1 MKEITKNNEVT
12 KVEGSNPSI
21 IKMGKRQKLTINN
34 ISSIGAYLDAE
45 TGNTDD
51 NVLLP
56 NNQIE
61 GKNLAEGDVVDVFI
75 YRDSEDR
82 LIATFE
88 ASFAV
93 AGTMAKLKVVAL
105 APFGAFLDW
114 GLSKDLLLPK
124 GQEECKVEV
133 GKTYLVGLFED
144 KKGRV
149 SATMNVYKFL
159 LPNFDLEKNELVAG
173 TVYRVVPEIG
183 IFVAIEDRY
192 YGLIPNN
199 EFFGKY
205 KVGDEIQARVIR
217 TREDG
222 KVDLSPRLE
231 AYKQMDKDAEMIL
244 EAIQTNYHKK
254 LTISDKSSPEEIK
267 REFGL
272 SKKAFKRAIGGLLK
286 SRFIEKTDSGFKLTE
301 AGKNQKIGN

>member
-1 MKEITKNNEVT
+1 MNEIIDESISKQ
-12 KVEGSNPSI
+12 SI
-21 IKMGKRQKLTINN
+21 IKMGKRQKLTVNN
-34 ISSIGAYLDAE
+34 ISTIGAYLDAGTE
-45 TGNTDD
+45 NAED

-61 GKNLAEGDVVDVFI
+61 GKNIQEGDIVDVFI
-75 YRDSEDR
+75 YSDSEDR

-88 ASFAV
+88 TSFAV
-93 AGTMAKLKVVAL
+93 AGTIAKLKVVDI

-124 GQEECKVEV
+124 GQEECKVKIGE
-133 GKTYLVGLFED
+133 TYLVGLFED

-159 LPNFDLEKNELVAG
+159 LPNFNFEKNELIVG
-173 TVYRVVPEIG
+173 TVYRIVPEIG

-199 EFFGKY
+199 EFFSNY
-205 KVGDEIQARVIR
+205 KVGDEIEARVIR

-222 KVDLSPRLE
+222 KVDLSPRLL
-231 AYKQMDKDAEMIL
+231 AHLQMDKDSSMIL
-244 EAIQTNYHKK
+244 KNIQTNYHKK
-254 LTISDKSSPEEIK
+254 LTISDKSSPEDIK

-272 SKKAFKRAIGGLLK
+272 SKKAFKRAISGLLK
-286 SRFIEKTDSGFKLTE
+286 NRLIEKTDDGFKLTE
-301 AGKNQKIGN
+301 DGKNHK

>member
-1 MKEITKNNEVT
+1 MNEIIDESISKQ
-12 KVEGSNPSI
+12 SI
-21 IKMGKRQKLTINN
+21 IKMGKRQKLTVNN
-34 ISSIGAYLDAE
+34 ISTIGAYLDAGTE
-45 TGNTDD
+45 NAED

-61 GKNLAEGDVVDVFI
+61 GKNIQEGDIVDVFI
-75 YRDSEDR
+75 YSDSEDR

-88 ASFAV
+88 TSFAV
-93 AGTMAKLKVVAL
+93 AGTIAKLKVVDI

-124 GQEECKVEV
+124 GQEECKVKIGE
-133 GKTYLVGLFED
+133 TYLVGLFED
-144 KKGRV
+144 KKARV

-159 LPNFDLEKNELVAG
+159 LPNFNFEKNELIVG
-173 TVYRVVPEIG
+173 TVYRIVPEIG

-199 EFFGKY
+199 EFFSNY
-205 KVGDEIQARVIR
+205 KVGDEIEARVIR

-222 KVDLSPRLE
+222 KVDLSPRLL
-231 AYKQMDKDAEMIL
+231 AHLQMDKDSSMIL
-244 EAIQTNYHKK
+244 KNIQTNYHKK
-254 LTISDKSSPEEIK
+254 LTISDKSSPEDIK

-286 SRFIEKTDSGFKLTE
+286 NRLIEKTDDGFKLTE
-301 AGKNQKIGN
+301 DGKNHK

>member
-1 MKEITKNNEVT
+1 MKEELKMKE
-12 KVEGSNPSI
+12 SI
-21 IKMGKRQKLTINN
+21 IKVGKRQKLVINN

-45 TGNTDD
+45 TGDPVD
-51 NVLLP
+51 NILLP

-61 GKNLAEGDVVDVFI
+61 NKELEEGDIVDVFI

-93 AGTMAKLKVVAL
+93 AGTMAKLKVVDI

-124 GQEECKVEV
+124 GQEECKLKI

-144 KKGRV
+144 KKGRI

-159 LPNFDLEKNELVAG
+159 LPNFDLEKNELVVG
-173 TVYRVVPEIG
+173 TIYRIVPDIG

-192 YGLIPNN
+192 YGLIPKN
-199 EFFGKY
+199 EFFESY
-205 KVGDEIQARVIR
+205 QVGDEIQARVIR
-217 TREDG
+217 IREDG
-222 KVDLSPRLE
+222 KVDLSPRLL
-231 AYKQMDKDAEMIL
+231 AHIQMDKDAKIIL
-244 EAIQTNYHKK
+244 EHIQTNYHKK
-254 LTISDKSSPEEIK
+254 LTISDKSSPEDIK
-267 REFGL
+267 KEFGL

-286 SRFIEKTDSGFKLTE
+286 NRLIEKTDSGFKLTE
-301 AGKNQKIGN
+301 AGRNKK

>member
-1 MKEITKNNEVT
+1 MNDTMENNNIMDET
-12 KVEGSNPSI
+12 IEKQSI

-34 ISSIGAYLDAE
+34 IVTIGAYLDAE
-45 TGNTDD
+45 SGNTDD

-61 GKNLAEGDVVDVFI
+61 GKNLAEGDIVDVFI
-75 YRDSEDR
+75 YSDSEDR

-88 ASFAV
+88 TSFAV
-93 AGTMAKLKVVAL
+93 AGTMAKLKVVDL

-124 GQEECKVEV
+124 GQEECRVEV
-133 GKTYLVGLFED
+133 GQTYLVGLFED

-159 LPNFDLEKNELVAG
+159 LPNFELQKNELVAG

-217 TREDG
+217 TRDDG
-222 KVDLSPRLE
+222 KVDLRPRLE

-244 EAIQTNYHKK
+244 NAIQANYHKK
-254 LTISDKSSPEEIK
+254 LTISDKSSPEDIK

-286 SRFIEKTDSGFKLTE
+286 NRLIEKTESGFKLSE
-301 AGKNQKIGN
+301 KGKDHKTN

>member
-1 MKEITKNNEVT
+1 MEKTMKNNEMT
-12 KVEGSNPSI
+12 REEISKISI
-21 IKMGKRQKLTINN
+21 IKVGKRQKLTINN

-45 TGNTDD
+45 TGNNED
-51 NVLLP
+51 NILLP

-61 GKNLAEGDVVDVFI
+61 GKELSEGDIVDVFI

-88 ASFAV
+88 SSFAV
-93 AGTMAKLKVVAL
+93 AGTMAKLKVVDI

-124 GQEECKVEV
+124 GQETCKIKV
-133 GKTYLVGLFED
+133 GESYLVGLFED
-144 KKGRV
+144 KKGRI

-159 LPNFDLEKNELVAG
+159 LPNFELEKNELVVG
-173 TVYRVVPEIG
+173 TIYKIVPEIG

-192 YGLIPNN
+192 FGLIPNN

-244 EAIQTNYHKK
+244 EAMQTNYHKK

-267 REFGL
+267 KEFGL

-286 SRFIEKTDSGFKLTE
+286 SRLIEKTDSGFKLTE
-301 AGKNQKIGN
+301 TGKTQKIGK

>member
-1 MKEITKNNEVT
+1 MSKVTNNNEIMEEAVT
-12 KVEGSNPSI
+12 KQSI
-21 IKMGKRQKLTINN
+21 IKMGKRQKLTVNN
-34 ISSIGAYLDAE
+34 ISTIGAYLDAE

-61 GKNLAEGDVVDVFI
+61 GKNIQEGDVVDVFI

-93 AGTMAKLKVVAL
+93 AGTMAKLKVVDI

-124 GQEECKVEV
+124 GQEECRVEV

-173 TVYRVVPEIG
+173 TIYRIVPEIG

-199 EFFGKY
+199 EFFGNY
-205 KVGDEIQARVIR
+205 KVGDEIEARVIR

-222 KVDLSPRLE
+222 KVDLSPMLL
-231 AYKQMDKDAEMIL
+231 AHVQMDKDASMIL
-244 EAIQTNYHKK
+244 ESIQTNYHKK
-254 LTISDKSSPEEIK
+254 LTISDKSSPEDIK

-286 SRFIEKTDSGFKLTE
+286 NRLIEKTEAGFKLTE
-301 AGKNQKIGN
+301 AGKNHKTN

>member
-1 MKEITKNNEVT
+1 MNKIIDESISKQ
-12 KVEGSNPSI
+12 SI
-21 IKMGKRQKLTINN
+21 IKMGKRQKLTVNN
-34 ISSIGAYLDAE
+34 ISTIGAYLDAGTE
-45 TGNTDD
+45 NAED

-61 GKNLAEGDVVDVFI
+61 GKNIQEGDIVDVFI
-75 YRDSEDR
+75 YSDSEDR

-88 ASFAV
+88 TSFAV
-93 AGTMAKLKVVAL
+93 AGTIAKLKVVDI

-124 GQEECKVEV
+124 GQEECKVKIGE
-133 GKTYLVGLFED
+133 TYLVGLFED

-159 LPNFDLEKNELVAG
+159 LPNFDFEKNELIVG
-173 TVYRVVPEIG
+173 TVYRIVPEIG

-199 EFFGKY
+199 EFFSNY
-205 KVGDEIQARVIR
+205 KVGDEIEARVIR

-222 KVDLSPRLE
+222 KVDLSPRLL
-231 AYKQMDKDAEMIL
+231 AHLQMDKDSSMIL
-244 EAIQTNYHKK
+244 KNIQTNYHKK
-254 LTISDKSSPEEIK
+254 LTISDKSSPEDIK

-286 SRFIEKTDSGFKLTE
+286 NRLIEKTDDGFKLTDD
-301 AGKNQKIGN
+301 GKNHK

>member
-1 MKEITKNNEVT
+1 MEKKLTKDSKI
-12 KVEGSNPSI
+12 KV
-21 IKMGKRQKLTINN
+21 GKRQKLTINN

-45 TGNTDD
+45 TGNPDD
-51 NVLLP
+51 NILLP

-61 GKNLAEGDVVDVFI
+61 DKNLSEGDIVDVFV

-93 AGTMAKLKVVAL
+93 AGTMAKLKVVDL

-124 GQEECKVEV
+124 GQEECRVEV

-144 KKGRV
+144 KKGRI

-159 LPNFDLEKNELVAG
+159 LPNFELEKNELVVG
-173 TVYRVVPEIG
+173 TIYRIVPEIG

-244 EAIQTNYHKK
+244 DAIQTNYHKK
-254 LTISDKSSPEEIK
+254 LSISDKASPEEIK
-267 REFGL
+267 KEFGL
-272 SKKAFKRAIGGLLK
+272 SKKAFKRAIGRLLK
-286 SRFIEKTDSGFKLTE
+286 ARLIEKTDSGFKLTE
-301 AGKNQKIGN
+301 TGKSK

>member
-1 MKEITKNNEVT
+1 MNEIMNNNDMLEET
-12 KVEGSNPSI
+12 TAKKSI
-21 IKMGKRQKLTINN
+21 IRMGKRQKLTINN
-34 ISSIGAYLDAE
+34 IATIGAYLDAE
-45 TGNTDD
+45 TDNTDD

-75 YRDSEDR
+75 YSDSEDR

-93 AGTMAKLKVVAL
+93 AGTMAKLKVVDL

-124 GQEECKVEV
+124 GQEECRVEV
-133 GKTYLVGLFED
+133 GQTYLVGLFED

-159 LPNFDLEKNELVAG
+159 LPNFDLAKNELVVG

-244 EAIQTNYHKK
+244 DAIQTNYHKK
-254 LTISDKSSPEEIK
+254 LTISDKSSPEDIK

-286 SRFIEKTDSGFKLTE
+286 SRFIEKTEAGFKLTE
-301 AGKNQKIGN
+301 TGKTQKVGN

>member
-1 MKEITKNNEVT
+1 MNETIRNNETMEKKLT
-12 KVEGSNPSI
+12 KDSK
-21 IKMGKRQKLTINN
+21 IKVGKRQKLTINN

-45 TGNTDD
+45 TGNPDD
-51 NVLLP
+51 NILLP

-61 GKNLAEGDVVDVFI
+61 DKNLSEGDIVDVFV

-93 AGTMAKLKVVAL
+93 AGTMAKLKVVDL

-124 GQEECKVEV
+124 GQEECRVEV

-144 KKGRV
+144 KKGRI

-159 LPNFDLEKNELVAG
+159 LPNFELEKNELVVG
-173 TVYRVVPEIG
+173 TIYRIVPEIG

-254 LTISDKSSPEEIK
+254 LSISDKASPEEIK
-267 REFGL
+267 KEFGL
-272 SKKAFKRAIGGLLK
+272 SKKAFKRAIGRLLK
-286 SRFIEKTDSGFKLTE
+286 ARLIEKTDSGFKLTE
-301 AGKNQKIGN
+301 TGKSK

>member
-1 MKEITKNNEVT
+1 MNETIRNNETMEKKLT
-12 KVEGSNPSI
+12 KDSK
-21 IKMGKRQKLTINN
+21 IKVGKRQKLTINN

-45 TGNTDD
+45 TSNPDD
-51 NVLLP
+51 NILLP

-61 GKNLAEGDVVDVFI
+61 DKNLSEGDIVDVFV

-93 AGTMAKLKVVAL
+93 AGTMAKLKVVDL

-124 GQEECKVEV
+124 GQEECRVEV

-144 KKGRV
+144 KKGRI

-159 LPNFDLEKNELVAG
+159 LPNFELEKNELVVG
-173 TVYRVVPEIG
+173 TIYRIVPEIG

-244 EAIQTNYHKK
+244 DAIQTNYHKK
-254 LTISDKSSPEEIK
+254 LSISDKASPEEIK
-267 REFGL
+267 KEFGL
-272 SKKAFKRAIGGLLK
+272 SKKAFKRAIGRLLK
-286 SRFIEKTDSGFKLTE
+286 ARLIEKTDSGFKLTE
-301 AGKNQKIGN
+301 TGKSK

>member
-1 MKEITKNNEVT
+1 MNEIIDESISKQ
-12 KVEGSNPSI
+12 SI
-21 IKMGKRQKLTINN
+21 IKMGKRQKLTVNN
-34 ISSIGAYLDAE
+34 ISTIGAYLDAGTE
-45 TGNTDD
+45 NAED

-61 GKNLAEGDVVDVFI
+61 GKNIQEGDIVDVFI
-75 YRDSEDR
+75 YSDSEDR

-88 ASFAV
+88 TSFAV
-93 AGTMAKLKVVAL
+93 AGTIAKLKVVDI

-124 GQEECKVEV
+124 GQEECKVKIGE
-133 GKTYLVGLFED
+133 TYLVGLFED

-159 LPNFDLEKNELVAG
+159 LPNFNFEKNELIVG
-173 TVYRVVPEIG
+173 TVYRIVPEIG

-199 EFFGKY
+199 EFFSNY
-205 KVGDEIQARVIR
+205 KVGDEIEARVIR

-222 KVDLSPRLE
+222 KVDLSPRLL
-231 AYKQMDKDAEMIL
+231 AHLQMDKDSSMIL
-244 EAIQTNYHKK
+244 KNIQTNYHKK
-254 LTISDKSSPEEIK
+254 LTISDKSSPEDIK

-286 SRFIEKTDSGFKLTE
+286 NRLIEKTDDGFKLTE
-301 AGKNQKIGN
+301 DGKNHK

>member
-1 MKEITKNNEVT
+1 MNEIIDESISKQ
-12 KVEGSNPSI
+12 SI
-21 IKMGKRQKLTINN
+21 IKMGKRQKLTVNN
-34 ISSIGAYLDAE
+34 ISTIGAYLDAGTE
-45 TGNTDD
+45 NAED

-61 GKNLAEGDVVDVFI
+61 GKNIQEGDIVDVFI
-75 YRDSEDR
+75 YSDSEDR

-88 ASFAV
+88 TSFAV
-93 AGTMAKLKVVAL
+93 AGTIAKLKVVDI

-124 GQEECKVEV
+124 GQEECKVKIGE
-133 GKTYLVGLFED
+133 TYLVGLFED

-159 LPNFDLEKNELVAG
+159 LPNFDFEKNELIVG
-173 TVYRVVPEIG
+173 TVYRIVPEIG

-199 EFFGKY
+199 EFFSNY
-205 KVGDEIQARVIR
+205 KVGDEIEARVIR

-222 KVDLSPRLE
+222 KVDLSPRLL
-231 AYKQMDKDAEMIL
+231 AHLQMDKDSSMIL
-244 EAIQTNYHKK
+244 KNIQTNYHKK
-254 LTISDKSSPEEIK
+254 LTISDKSSPEDIK

-286 SRFIEKTDSGFKLTE
+286 NRLIEKTDDGFKLTE
-301 AGKNQKIGN
+301 DGKNHK

>member
-1 MKEITKNNEVT
+1 MNETIRNNETMEKKLT
-12 KVEGSNPSI
+12 KDSK
-21 IKMGKRQKLTINN
+21 IKVGKRQKLTINN

-45 TGNTDD
+45 TGNPDD
-51 NVLLP
+51 NILLP

-61 GKNLAEGDVVDVFI
+61 DKNLSEGDIVDVFV

-93 AGTMAKLKVVAL
+93 AGTMAKLKVVDL

-124 GQEECKVEV
+124 GQEECRVEV

-144 KKGRV
+144 KKGRI

-159 LPNFDLEKNELVAG
+159 LPNFELEKNELVVG
-173 TVYRVVPEIG
+173 TIYRIVPEIG

-244 EAIQTNYHKK
+244 DAIQTNYHKK
-254 LTISDKSSPEEIK
+254 LSISDKASPEEIK
-267 REFGL
+267 KEFGL
-272 SKKAFKRAIGGLLK
+272 SKKAFKRAIGRLLK
-286 SRFIEKTDSGFKLTE
+286 ARLIEKTDSGFKLTE
-301 AGKNQKIGN
+301 TGKSK

>member
-1 MKEITKNNEVT
+1 MTDITKINEIMDKVT
-12 KVEGSNPSI
+12 PKQSI
-21 IKMGKRQKLTINN
+21 IKMGKRQKLTVNN
-34 ISSIGAYLDAE
+34 ISTIGAYLDAE
-45 TGNTDD
+45 TENTDD

-56 NNQIE
+56 NNQID
-61 GKNLAEGDVVDVFI
+61 GKNIEVGDVLDVFI

-93 AGTMAKLKVVAL
+93 AGTMAKLKVVDL

-124 GQEECKVEV
+124 GQEECRVEI
-133 GKTYLVGLFED
+133 GETYLVGLFED
-144 KKGRV
+144 KKGRI

-159 LPNFDLEKNELVAG
+159 LPNFDLEKNELIVG

-244 EAIQTNYHKK
+244 DAIQTNYHKK
-254 LTISDKSSPEEIK
+254 LTISDKSSPEDIK
-267 REFGL
+267 KEFGL

-286 SRFIEKTDSGFKLTE
+286 NRLIEKTEFGFKLTE
-301 AGKNQKIGN
+301 AGKNQK

>member
-1 MKEITKNNEVT
+1 MKEETIMIRLGEKQELIVMRYTDFGVFLNVSEEEDKKNRN
-12 KVEGSNPSI
+12 SI
-21 IKMGKRQKLTINN
+21 
-34 ISSIGAYLDAE
+34 
-45 TGNTDD
+45 
-51 NVLLP
+51 LLP
-56 NNQIE
+56 INQVEEGLSVGEKIE
-61 GKNLAEGDVVDVFI
+61 VFI

-93 AGTMAKLKVVAL
+93 AGTMAKLKVVDL

-149 SATMNVYKFL
+149 SATMTVYKFL

-205 KVGDEIQARVIR
+205 KVGDEIQDRVIR

-254 LTISDKSSPEEIK
+254 LSITDKASPEEIK
-267 REFGL
+267 KEFGL

-286 SRFIEKTDSGFKLTE
+286 SRLSKKL
-301 AGKNQKIGN
+301 NLVLS